1 MTILSEHYY
10 IERDTISGKQIIPAY
25 NTDKFG
31 AIPKKIFKYL
41 DLSKAHNINSLLGG
55 YLWFSDPSTFNDP
68 FDCTTPFAYDLLSE
82 DEDFCK
88 KYYHDFS
95 IYKFPN
101 FSEDQRVQFVNDN
114 VKFMLSKKNDKNYFE
129 GLHNE
134 FGIQKQAE
142 AIKEFGILST
152 CMVNEN
158 ILLWSHYADQHKGVC
173 LQFNTN
179 SFLELLDTPALGEV
193 KYSEFPLVYPPFN
206 HDLSE
211 INKSFRPIFLT
222 KAPFW
227 YYELEYRIFLHP
239 IEERRQYFQDSL
251 EVIYLGMNAS
261 SENKKLIVNICEQS
275 NGRIKLFQAKKAYL
289 KFELE
294 FEGINY

>member
-1 MTILSEHYY
+1 
-10 IERDTISGKQIIPAY
+10 
-25 NTDKFG
+25 
-31 AIPKKIFKYL
+31 
-41 DLSKAHNINSLLGG
+41 
-55 YLWFSDPSTFNDP
+55 
-68 FDCTTPFAYDLLSE
+68 
-82 DEDFCK
+82 
-88 KYYHDFS
+88 
-95 IYKFPN
+95 
-101 FSEDQRVQFVNDN
+101 
-114 VKFMLSKKNDKNYFE
+114 MLSKKNDKNYFE